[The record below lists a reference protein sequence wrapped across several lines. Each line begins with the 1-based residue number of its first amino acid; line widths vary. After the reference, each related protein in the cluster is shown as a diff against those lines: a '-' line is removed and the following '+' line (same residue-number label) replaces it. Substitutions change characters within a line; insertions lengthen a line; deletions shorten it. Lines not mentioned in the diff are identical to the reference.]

1 MAWGQRALGFEPYK
15 RVSKEKV
22 EPSPNKV
29 LAVCRLLV
37 MPPQPSGH
45 VDRNTMEHRWHPR
58 QVSQAGRRQHGL
70 GRAGNVQ
77 GSEEKDTIG
86 GGRKNNWNLIGFHQE
101 FAHDIKF
108 PFGRR
113 WT

>member
-77 GSEEKDTIG
+77 GSE
-86 GGRKNNWNLIGFHQE
+86 
-101 FAHDIKF
+101 
-108 PFGRR
+108 
-113 WT
+113 